1 MDANNMPALQDKLLD
16 IKGYSTKVPLT
27 KKLVIATLVSVA
39 VYFLISLVDLS
50 AYGEMASRGLG
61 LFVALVLFMVFSGMD
76 VMVDGLIMIF
86 LGIALSFWQ
95 WKDVQTYLGSSQ
107 FYSMLGMVIVAMGC
121 EFTPFGRRVAYF
133 FLEHFGQKPK
143 RMVIVFGAVTAL
155 MSAFVSNIATLI
167 LMSSIAASVLEA
179 MGEKPGESNIGKAL
193 MLLVAAASMFGGC
206 ALISGSPY
214 GNAIAISMMEN
225 ASEGVYTVSYAQ
237 WAFFG
242 CITFLVLVIPFCMI
256 YIKCSGV
263 KNSGYQLP
271 TKEYYEEKKKELGKL
286 GGSEVRWVIIV
297 VVMVALMIAGKN
309 TAEMAMLFAMIS
321 FLPVI
326 GTTPVR
332 ESMSKVPLRILMCM
346 GIIPMMSKLLTTTGV
361 VDWLTDILKGNLN
374 ITSPLL
380 FSIVTTLPRTL
391 IIARHLLHQYGF
403 HQHCAALHAIDLPVL
418 ALEDG
423 SGLAQE
429 KVRERCIRA
438 LKEDGSGAI
447 VLGCGGMATLAQ
459 ELTRELR
466 VPVIDGV
473 SAAVKMVESLVALGL
488 ATSKHGDLAFPEKKA
503 LSGQFQSLNP
513 F

>member
-1 MDANNMPALQDKLLD
+1 MDANNAPALQDKLLD
-16 IKGYSTKVPLT
+16 IRGYSTKVPLT

-39 VYFLISLVDLS
+39 GYFLISLVDLS
-50 AYGEMASRGLG
+50 AYGEMASKGLG

-76 VMVDGLIMIF
+76 VMVDGLIMVF

-380 FSIVTTLPRTL
+380 FSIVTTL
-391 IIARHLLHQYGF
+391 IM
-403 HQHCAALHAIDLPVL
+403 
-418 ALEDG
+418 
-423 SGLAQE
+423 GLAIN
-429 KVRERCIRA
+429 V
-438 LKEDGSGAI
+438 LVNTSSAI
-447 VLGCGGMATLAQ
+447 GPSLIAIFTPIAAAMGFNPVVVLMPVMLESSFIWAMGMNAIMLMNKGYGYWNDKDTMLPGY
-459 ELTRELR
+459 LTVVLTS
-466 VPVIDGV
+466 VVIPVICCLLCGV
-473 SAAVKMVESLVALGL
+473 IGL
-488 ATSKHGDLAFPEKKA
+488 SPML
-503 LSGQFQSLNP
+503 
-513 F
+513 